1 VYADTLAGMT
11 EATPGRV
18 RTAAGILAAAA
29 RRYGPD
35 RAGRMAAAIAYRA
48 VFAFAPLTIVTVGV
62 AGLVLGGS
70 EEAQR
75 RLIAQVEELAGSRFA
90 DLFGDFLAP
99 ALDVGSITAIVGLIL
114 LLWFISSLFLEVHRD
129 LDDIFRVPYEHVS
142 GLVPLIRQ
150 RSVGAA
156 WSFGLGLALLA
167 VLLLNS
173 LWRVL
178 ESVFPDNLL
187 GFHAAI
193 TLLAPFVSLVLLP
206 PLFGLLMQTMSTI
219 KLPWRPVRWGATFIS
234 VAFLLTIYA
243 VNWYF
248 AIFGSPTAIGFASS
262 LVIVLFMAFVLSSVF
277 LFGAEVTAV
286 LMERLGPVPG
296 PDEPEASTL
305 VAEPPTPAPKAA
317 ILGFL
322 GGLVIGWWRG
332 RD

>member
-1 VYADTLAGMT
+1 MGVLTD
-11 EATPGRV
+11 
-18 RTAAGILAAAA
+18 AA

-48 VFAFAPLTIVTVGV
+48 VFAVAPLTIVAVGV

-75 RLIAQVEELAGSRFA
+75 RLLTQVEEVAGSEFA

-99 ALDVGSITAIVGLIL
+99 ALDLGSLTAIVGVLL

-156 WSFGLGLALLA
+156 WSFGLGLTLVA

-173 LWRVL
+173 LWHFL
-178 ESVFPDNLL
+178 ENVFPDDLL
-187 GFHAAI
+187 GVHAAI
-193 TLLAPFVSLVLLP
+193 EIIAPFLSLVILP
-206 PLFGLLMQTMSTI
+206 PLFGLLLQTMSTI
-219 KLPWRPVRWGATFIS
+219 KLPWQPVWWGATFIS
-234 VAFLLTIYA
+234 VSFLLLVYGVT
-243 VNWYF
+243 WYF
-248 AIFGSPTAIGFASS
+248 ALFGSPTAIGFASS
-262 LVIVLFMAFVLSSVF
+262 LVVVLFMAFVLSSVF

-286 LMERLGPVPG
+286 LMERLGPAQG
-296 PDEPEASTL
+296 PDEAEASTL
-305 VAEPPTPAPKAA
+305 VAGPPTPAPKAA

-332 RD
+332 RE